1 MNRTALREHA
11 FQLLYSLEMQ
21 KDDVE
26 EQIKMFCENNEIV
39 SDYEKAYIK
48 DIIEGT
54 KREEVNLMNIISE
67 NLKENWNVSR
77 ISKVNL
83 TILKLA
89 IYEILY
95 KEIPFK
101 AEINEAVELA
111 KKFGDDNSKSFVH
124 GILASVV
131 KKNNIE

>member
-54 KREEVNLMNIISE
+54 KREEVNL
-67 NLKENWNVSR
+67 
-77 ISKVNL
+77 